1 MPQAL
6 AEDTLYRNAPAILLR
21 APDGATATVLLHGG
35 HVVSWTPAG
44 DHERLYM
51 SELAQVTP
59 GKAMRGGVPVIFP
72 QFSDRGPLP
81 KHGFAR
87 TMAWEKTEVRTGDD
101 YAMASLC
108 LRDSDA
114 TRAIWPQAF
123 SLELSVGVTGHR
135 LDLELDVCNLG
146 DTPFSFTTALHT
158 YLRVKEVEEVR
169 LEGLNGH
176 LYTDCMNS
184 KRQQTDSGVFLA
196 IEQETDRIYH
206 QVKRPLLMRESHGAL
221 GIHAENMPDVIVW
234 NPWETGVKNFVDM
247 PPKDFRRMLCVE
259 AGAVEA
265 PVTLAPGESWWGRQT
280 LIAM

>member
-44 DHERLYM
+44 GQERLYM

-87 TMAWEKTEVRTGDD
+87 NMVWEKAAVRTGED

-108 LRDSDA
+108 LRDNDD

-123 SLELSVGVTGHR
+123 SLELSVGVTSHR
-135 LDLELDVCNLG
+135 LDLELEVCNLG
-146 DTPFSFTTALHT
+146 DTAFSFTTALHT
-158 YLRVKEVEEVR
+158 YLRVKEVEEAQ

-176 LYTDCMNS
+176 TYTDCMDN
-184 KRQQTDSGVFLA
+184 KAQRVDTGVFLA
-196 IEQETDRIYH
+196 IDQETDRIYRD
-206 QVKRPLLMRESHGAL
+206 VKRPLLLRENRGAT
-221 GIHAENMPDVIVW
+221 GIHADNMSDVIVW
-234 NPWETGVKNFVDM
+234 NPWETGIKNFKDM

-259 AGAVEA
+259 AGVVET
-265 PVTLAPGESWWGRQT
+265 PVTLEPGASWWGRQT
-280 LIAM
+280 LVAL